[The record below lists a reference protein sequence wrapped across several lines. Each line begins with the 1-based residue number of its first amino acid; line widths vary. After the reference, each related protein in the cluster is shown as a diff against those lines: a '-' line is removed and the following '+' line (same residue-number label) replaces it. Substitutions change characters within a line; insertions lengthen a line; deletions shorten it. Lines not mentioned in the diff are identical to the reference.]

1 MPTKTTLIAP
11 KRNGQKASNATNA
24 TATQN
29 PWPKLAPVQPVIRVE
44 NVQEACAFYQ
54 KLGFVQTMAV
64 PANDGTW
71 AWANLQ
77 YGASG
82 FRVVPITTP
91 DAPKTKREKK
101 TRKGPRGL
109 GVSFY
114 CNVPNVDAVYNLCK
128 TAGLEF
134 TSEPFE
140 AAWGDRVFSC
150 IDACGYEWMF
160 GQTVRQLTPDQIVAS
175 HNPH

>member
-11 KRNGQKASNATNA
+11 KRNGATNA
-24 TATQN
+24 RTTNATKSSS
-29 PWPKLAPVQPVIRVE
+29 PWPKVGPIQPVLRVE

-54 KLGFVQTMAV
+54 RLGFVQTMAV
-64 PANDGTW
+64 PAGDGTW
-71 AWANLQ
+71 AWADLQ
-77 YGASG
+77 FGTSS
-82 FRVVPITTP
+82 FRVVPVTTP
-91 DAPKTKREKK
+91 EAPNTKREKK

-128 TAGLEF
+128 AEGLAF
-134 TSEPFE
+134 TNEPFE

-160 GQTVRQLTPDQIVAS
+160 AQTVRQLTPDQIAAS